1 MNYRTISASCRT
13 VMACCLAVFLAI
25 SFASVANAKEP
36 GRGRTGPFETAYLKF
51 IIDHHYSALRM
62 TELAAGTDATR
73 DASISPAEGTSPTP
87 QSQPTLAKAQLDPI
101 KSMAR
106 RNNRMQREEILT
118 AQRFLRD
125 WYGIDYQPRLRPDGR
140 QMIATL
146 ERTAS
151 GAEFDKAFLQLL
163 SRHHFEALGPTVQ
176 CLTGADVMHDD
187 LERYCRG
194 IEEAQ
199 TMDIDDMRHTLCERF
214 ANCDY
219 QPFNANELTWE
230 QE

>member
-1 MNYRTISASCRT
+1 MRT
-13 VMACCLAVFLAI
+13 LAALTFVFLI
-25 SFASVANAKEP
+25 SGCTTVFFQPSGTIYETP
-36 GRGRTGPFETAYLKF
+36 G
-51 IIDHHYSALRM
+51 
-62 TELAAGTDATR
+62 
-73 DASISPAEGTSPTP
+73 
-87 QSQPTLAKAQLDPI
+87 Q
-101 KSMAR
+101 
-106 RNNRMQREEILT
+106 
-118 AQRFLRD
+118 
-125 WYGIDYQPRLRPDGR
+125 YGIDYQPRLRPDGR

-151 GAEFDKAFLQLL
+151 GAEFDKVFLQLF
-163 SRHHFEALGPTVQ
+163 SRHHFAALGPTVQ